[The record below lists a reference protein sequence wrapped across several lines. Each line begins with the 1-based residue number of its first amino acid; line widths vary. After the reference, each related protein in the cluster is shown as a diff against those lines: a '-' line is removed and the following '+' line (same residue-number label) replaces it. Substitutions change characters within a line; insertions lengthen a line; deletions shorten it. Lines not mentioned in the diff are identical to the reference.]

1 MMNNFELRYIH
12 PIWLNK
18 ETVERIEKNDTPIEV
33 TCSDTGNLTAHTIAF
48 IRIKE
53 NQDAYV
59 GVKLFTTPQ
68 EPPYILKSDG
78 SRFDLKEIV
87 SYADNDKWWIPAN
100 SWSNTTQEY
109 NSQIFNRMGL
119 VKLVIDNT
127 QIILTNDT
135 VNFTYEELLFI
146 LNDFKGELW
155 QLLLDNKSLTSL
167 SVNHNIPFFTENRG
181 FTDIESF
188 LNHLDKLINNPEK
201 KVIEIIEKKQ
211 INRARVTKETLKEF
225 LINKCRKYFSSK
237 GFEESFDTSPN
248 RYLHFCLERTIF
260 ILTIANRLS
269 SEQYS
274 SILEI
279 LKNNESKKNEFL
291 RNGYSKVR
299 KDVLKNQI
307 EMVKHSYKDLE
318 EKLSEDYFY
327 TDNSESQEIIFSF
340 THRGMSKYQTG
351 RYFFKLH
358 NNAPDEIE
366 YGFSHLKSSWWW
378 IDLPYR
384 WYEVLGSNPSPS
396 ITFIVKGDV
405 RWRVNTASSGFENPI
420 CIVSNISH
428 ISIDY
433 SNINK
438 LEAKLDSDLYVEE
451 NSEDKEFRE
460 KEIDISD
467 NKLNSIEKDIVFN
480 EKERSKIN
488 ILLTKAKSINR
499 EFDKKK
505 IGFQSDFP
513 HSIIF
518 SANTLYKKTYNSF
531 KKYTQE
537 LGLNEKTIKQLQQI
551 EEIGL
556 IKINEIYEFWC
567 LLKIID
573 VLKKLRFIPEDNWQ
587 QKIVTTILKKGK
599 NSEIALKFNHSEPV
613 LSKIELLLSYQETL
627 QNKRRPDFTI
637 ELMSDEAYA
646 KTEKLILDSK
656 FRGDV
661 YAEEIYKDVEEMYS
675 GRNYSENN
683 KNRVFVLH
691 TSRAAMIHE
700 NGESNALS
708 PLQWGMTADYGGD
721 KAHTKGH
728 IFLHTSSVEN
738 LQRLLGLYILEH
750 CRIEY
755 SQSEERIT
763 NISNILCIG
772 CGSQDLKI
780 EYDPTGAG
788 NDAYQIKCKSCG
800 LLMKKT
806 ICFRCGIPIFK
817 IGPYWTYHLT
827 KAGQISNVICPSCKS
842 YFD

>member
-1 MMNNFELRYIH
+1 MNNFELRYIH

-18 ETVERIEKNDTPIEV
+18 ETVEKIEKNDTPIEV
-33 TCSDTGNLTAHTIAF
+33 TFSDSGYLTAHTVAF

-68 EPPYILKSDG
+68 ERPYIIKSDG
-78 SRFDLKEIV
+78 SRFDLKEIT
-87 SYADNDKWWIPAN
+87 SYTDNDKWWIPAN
-100 SWSNTTQEY
+100 SWNNTTKEY

-127 QIILTNDT
+127 QVFLTNDT
-135 VNFTYEELLFI
+135 VNFTYDDLLFI

-155 QLLLDNKSLTSL
+155 KLLLDNKSLTSL
-167 SVNHNIPFFTENRG
+167 YVNHNVPFFTENRG
-181 FTDIESF
+181 FSDIESF

-201 KVIEIIEKKQ
+201 KVIKIIEKKQ
-211 INRARVTKETLKEF
+211 INLARVTKETLKEY

-269 SEQYS
+269 IEQYS
-274 SILEI
+274 SILEL
-279 LKNNESKKNEFL
+279 LKNEETKRNEFL
-291 RNGYSKVR
+291 RKGYRKVR

-307 EMVKHSYKDLE
+307 AMVKQSYKDLE

-327 TDNSESQEIIFSF
+327 SGSSVSQEIIFSLNRM
-340 THRGMSKYQTG
+340 TNQKGC
-351 RYFFKLH
+351 YFFKLH
-358 NNAPDEIE
+358 SNAPYDIE
-366 YGFSHLKSSWWW
+366 YNYPKSWWW
-378 IDLPYR
+378 IELPYR
-384 WYEVLGSNPSPS
+384 WYKVLGSNPSQS
-396 ITFIVKGDV
+396 ITFIVKGDI
-405 RWRVNTASSGFENPI
+405 RWRIYTARSGFNIPI
-420 CIVSNISH
+420 CEVSNISN
-428 ISIDY
+428 ISIDC

-438 LEAKLDSDLYVEE
+438 LETKLDSDLYVEE
-451 NSEDKEFRE
+451 GAEDKKIRK

-467 NKLNSIEKDIVFN
+467 NKLNSIEKDIIFN
-480 EKERSKIN
+480 EKEKSKISQ
-488 ILLTKAKSINR
+488 LLTKAKKIDR

-513 HSIIF
+513 HSVIF

-567 LLKIID
+567 LLKIIG
-573 VLKKLRFIPEDNWQ
+573 VLKKLRFNPEDNWQ
-587 QKIVTTILKKGK
+587 QKILTTILKKGK
-599 NSEIALKFNHSEPV
+599 NSELTIKFNHSDPV
-613 LSKIELLLSYQETL
+613 LSKIELLLYYQETL
-627 QNKRRPDFTI
+627 KNRRRPDFSI
-637 ELMSDEAYA
+637 HLISDEAYT
-646 KTEKLILDSK
+646 KPEKLILDSK
-656 FRGDV
+656 FRGNV

-700 NGESNALS
+700 NRESNAALS

-721 KAHTKGH
+721 NDHKKGH
-728 IFLHTSSVEN
+728 IFLHTSSVDN

-750 CRIEY
+750 CIIEY
-755 SQSEERIT
+755 NRAEERV
-763 NISNILCIG
+763 SNVSNLLCIG
-772 CGSQDLKI
+772 CGSQDFEI
-780 EYDPTGAG
+780 EYKTTEGEHDS
-788 NDAYQIKCKSCG
+788 YLIKCKSCG

-806 ICFRCGIPIFK
+806 QCFCCGKPIFK
-817 IGPYWTYHLT
+817 IGTYWTYHLT
-827 KAGQISNVICPSCKS
+827 KAGKISNVICPSCKS